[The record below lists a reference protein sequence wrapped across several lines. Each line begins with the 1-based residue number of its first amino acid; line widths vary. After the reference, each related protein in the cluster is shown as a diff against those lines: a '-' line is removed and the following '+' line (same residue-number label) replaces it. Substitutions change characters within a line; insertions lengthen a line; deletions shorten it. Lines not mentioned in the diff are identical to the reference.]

1 MKRDK
6 KILTH
11 LEAPVYQAV
20 HKIIESE
27 KNNGVF
33 LSDSAYVRKA
43 VLKDL
48 VDKGLLTP
56 EMVLELA
63 G

>member
-1 MKRDK
+1 MKRNK

-11 LEAPVYQAV
+11 LEAPVHQAIQRV
-20 HKIIESE
+20 IEAE
-27 KNNGVF
+27 RNNGTF

-43 VLKDL
+43 ILKDL
-48 VDKGLLTP
+48 IDRGLITN